1 MFSTYSLFATLRCW
15 QCCLACCWSSSCFTF
30 THFKEDNSGIWS
42 WTQNSQ
48 IPFWAHWAV
57 DDTDIIQQQYISRV
71 WWVYQCNF
79 YGKGQPLETALRSI
93 LEFLTKPQQSPS
105 ETYIGQ
111 NFLFHKFEMKWSVL
125 IDMVLLSQNIIT
137 SLSVE
142 EVVQCSL
149 PWYQKNST
157 TFEANPES
165 ECHRMP
171 AALPSNSQAH
181 KRGLNSRQ
189 MVVDGEHCEPA
200 RSSARPSSVV
210 TLRENNRPCRCGH
223 ISRKHC
229 VSCCPLPKVI
239 RQAAAGRWHRCRT
252 EIDRESRSRTRKLR
266 KTGGRAWLAN
276 CYRSSGHQQVHVPW
290 APRTVA
296 RKVDNGGK
304 GQQPPLNFS

>member
-1 MFSTYSLFATLRCW
+1 MN
-15 QCCLACCWSSSCFTF
+15 WS
-30 THFKEDNSGIWS
+30 D
-42 WTQNSQ
+42 
-48 IPFWAHWAV
+48 
-57 DDTDIIQQQYISRV
+57 
-71 WWVYQCNF
+71 
-79 YGKGQPLETALRSI
+79 
-93 LEFLTKPQQSPS
+93 
-105 ETYIGQ
+105 
-111 NFLFHKFEMKWSVL
+111 L

-149 PWYQKNST
+149 PCTKKTPLSV
-157 TFEANPES
+157 EANPES
-165 ECHRMP
+165 ECHQMP

-266 KTGGRAWLAN
+266 KTGGPDLQIATEAAATGRYMYL
-276 CYRSSGHQQVHVPW
+276 GHQELWHARW
-290 APRTVA
+290 ATKEKGNNHHLISANFNHFAVGQEIYVA
-296 RKVDNGGK
+296 CCFKI
-304 GQQPPLNFS
+304 

>member
-1 MFSTYSLFATLRCW
+1 MKFVNLSFFMIVSNCPRCQIVLGVKLSSLHGRC
-15 QCCLACCWSSSCFTF
+15 
-30 THFKEDNSGIWS
+30 
-42 WTQNSQ
+42 Q
-48 IPFWAHWAV
+48 IVLGVKLSHH
-57 DDTDIIQQQYISRV
+57 RV
-71 WWVYQCNF
+71 
-79 YGKGQPLETALRSI
+79 T
-93 LEFLTKPQQSPS
+93 
-105 ETYIGQ
+105 
-111 NFLFHKFEMKWSVL
+111 
-125 IDMVLLSQNIIT
+125 
-137 SLSVE
+137 VE

-149 PWYQKNST
+149 PCTKKTPLSV
-157 TFEANPES
+157 EAIPES
-165 ECHRMP
+165 ECHQMP

-266 KTGGRAWLAN
+266 KTGGRA
-276 CYRSSGHQQVHVPW
+276 
-290 APRTVA
+290 
-296 RKVDNGGK
+296 
-304 GQQPPLNFS
+304 